1 MKKLALLSMVALSM
15 VFTFNPNTVRSQ
27 TKYSIAA
34 QLLAQSQ
41 PEPPSPEEFIDS
53 LDLDDE
59 QRENIQEILD
69 NYRPEV
75 RKTFNKLQR
84 ELQNL
89 RDTTVPT
96 ASADEIRI
104 ARQDVIH
111 VRQQLGDLLFEE
123 LLAIRG
129 ELTVDQRGQ
138 INQRLQELYSQS
150 N

>member
-1 MKKLALLSMVALSM
+1 M